1 MELIQDKKKN
11 KGKKMADKS
20 LSKLSRSELLD
31 ILYKQ
36 AKQLEELEAENATL
50 KKELQTRNIRLS
62 KVGSIAEASFVLSN
76 IFQEA
81 QKVADT
87 YVSSVKKIVDSG
99 QIDRYDYPNTRPQQ
113 QKVQQVVNQQ
123 PRPQQQ
129 YVQPQPPRQQ
139 QMMMQQQQMMQ
150 QQMMQQQRTIEQPK
164 YVSKRS
170 NGMSRQRR
178 NMNKY

>member
-1 MELIQDKKKN
+1 
-11 KGKKMADKS
+11 MADKS

-99 QIDRYDYPNTRPQQ
+99 QIDRYDYPNQPQQ
-113 QKVQQVVNQQ
+113 RVQQVVNQQ

-150 QQMMQQQRTIEQPK
+150 QQRTIEQPK

>member
-1 MELIQDKKKN
+1 
-11 KGKKMADKS
+11 MADKS

-99 QIDRYDYPNTRPQQ
+99 QIDRYDYPNSRPQQ

-129 YVQPQPPRQQ
+129 YVQPQPPR
-139 QMMMQQQQMMQ
+139 QQQMMQ

>member
-99 QIDRYDYPNTRPQQ
+99 QIDRYDYPNAQPQQ
-113 QKVQQVVNQQ
+113 RAQQVVNQQ

-139 QMMMQQQQMMQ
+139 QMMQQR
-150 QQMMQQQRTIEQPK
+150 MMQQQRTIEQPK

>member
-1 MELIQDKKKN
+1 MDLIQDKKKN

-99 QIDRYDYPNTRPQQ
+99 QIDRYDYPNAQPQQ
-113 QKVQQVVNQQ
+113 RVQQVVKQQ

-129 YVQPQPPRQQ
+129 YVQPQPPR
-139 QMMMQQQQMMQ
+139 QQQMMQ

>member
-1 MELIQDKKKN
+1 MELIQGKKKN

-99 QIDRYDYPNTRPQQ
+99 QIDRYDYPNAQPQ

-129 YVQPQPPRQQ
+129 YVQPQPPR
-139 QMMMQQQQMMQ
+139 Q

>member
-1 MELIQDKKKN
+1 MELIQGKNKN

-99 QIDRYDYPNTRPQQ
+99 QIDRYDYPNSQPQQ
-113 QKVQQVVNQQ
+113 RVQQVVNQQ

-150 QQMMQQQRTIEQPK
+150 QQRTIEQPK

>member
-1 MELIQDKKKN
+1 MELIQGKKKN
-11 KGKKMADKS
+11 KGNKMADKS

-139 QMMMQQQQMMQ
+139 QMMQ

>member
-1 MELIQDKKKN
+1 MELIQGKKKN
-11 KGKKMADKS
+11 KGNKMADKS

-99 QIDRYDYPNTRPQQ
+99 QIDRYDYPNTHPQQ

-129 YVQPQPPRQQ
+129 YVQPQPPR
-139 QMMMQQQQMMQ
+139 QQQMMQ

>member
-1 MELIQDKKKN
+1 MELIQGKNKN

-99 QIDRYDYPNTRPQQ
+99 QIDRYDYPNQPQQ
-113 QKVQQVVNQQ
+113 RVQQVVNQQ

-150 QQMMQQQRTIEQPK
+150 QQRTIEQPK